1 MNKNLPVVILC
12 GGFGKRLNPI
22 TLKTPKPLI
31 ELKNITMLENCINTI
46 IDLKIKKVLINIFHL
61 GEQISNF
68 IKEKKFPIDIEIIKD
83 GDKILNTGGGILN
96 MMNCSQDENFL
107 IFNPDTLWK
116 KDYVSEIDKME
127 SYYFQN
133 NLDNILLVVNKR
145 LSFDQKLKGDFNMI
159 DNILKKKD
167 GDKNFIY
174 IGCQILNKNLFRQ
187 YKVESFPINEIWDS
201 LLIQEKLNG
210 LESLNK
216 FYHLTNL
223 ETFKKLED
231 L

>member
-1 MNKNLPVVILC
+1 MKINTAIILC

-116 KDYVSEIDKME
+116 KNYVSEIDKME

-145 LSFDQKLKGDFNMI
+145 LSFDKKLKGDFNMI
-159 DNILKKKD
+159 DNILKKD
-167 GDKNFIY
+167 DDKNFIY

-187 YKVESFPINEIWDS
+187 YEVESFPINEIWNS

>member
-1 MNKNLPVVILC
+1 MKINTAIILC

-96 MMNCSQDENFL
+96 MMNYSKDENFL

-116 KDYVSEIDKME
+116 KDYVSEINKME

-133 NLDNILLVVNKR
+133 NLDNILLVVNKK
-145 LSFDQKLKGDFNMI
+145 LSFDEKLNGDFNMI

-167 GDKNFIY
+167 GDRKFIY
-174 IGCQILNKNLFRQ
+174 IGCQILNKNLFRR
-187 YKVESFPINEIWDS
+187 YKVESFPINEIWNS

-223 ETFKKLED
+223 ETFKKIED

>member
-1 MNKNLPVVILC
+1 MKINTAIILC

-83 GDKILNTGGGILN
+83 GDEILNTGGGILN
-96 MMNCSQDENFL
+96 MMNFSQDENFL

-159 DNILKKKD
+159 NNILKKKD

-174 IGCQILNKNLFRQ
+174 IGCQILNKNLFQQ

>member
-1 MNKNLPVVILC
+1 MKINTAIILC

-83 GDKILNTGGGILN
+83 GAKILNTGGGILN

-116 KDYVSEIDKME
+116 KNYVSEIDKME

-145 LSFDQKLKGDFNMI
+145 LSFDKKLKGDFNMI
-159 DNILKKKD
+159 DNILKKD
-167 GDKNFIY
+167 DDKNFIY

-187 YKVESFPINEIWDS
+187 YEVESFPINEIWNS

>member
-1 MNKNLPVVILC
+1 MKINTAIILC

-83 GDKILNTGGGILN
+83 GDNILNTGGGILN

-116 KDYVSEIDKME
+116 KDYVNEIDKMK

-187 YKVESFPINEIWDS
+187 YKMESFPINEIWDS

>member
-1 MNKNLPVVILC
+1 MKINTAIILC

-83 GDKILNTGGGILN
+83 GAKILNTGGGILN

-116 KDYVSEIDKME
+116 KDYISEIDKMKT
-127 SYYFQN
+127 YYFQN

-145 LSFDQKLKGDFNMI
+145 LSFDEKLKGDFNMI
-159 DNILKKKD
+159 DNILKKD
-167 GDKNFIY
+167 DDKNFIY
-174 IGCQILNKNLFRQ
+174 IGCQILNKNLFQQ
-187 YKVESFPINEIWDS
+187 YKVESFPINEIWNS
-201 LLIQEKLNG
+201 LLIQKKLNG

>member
-1 MNKNLPVVILC
+1 MKINTAIILC

-83 GDKILNTGGGILN
+83 GDNILNTGGGILN

-116 KDYVSEIDKME
+116 KDYVNEIDKMK

>member
-1 MNKNLPVVILC
+1 MKINTAIILC

-83 GDKILNTGGGILN
+83 GDKILNTGGGVLN
-96 MMNCSQDENFL
+96 MMNYSKDENFL

-116 KDYVSEIDKME
+116 KDYVSEINKME

-145 LSFDQKLKGDFNMI
+145 LSFDEKLKGDFNMI
-159 DNILKKKD
+159 DNILKKD
-167 GDKNFIY
+167 DDKNFIY

>member
-1 MNKNLPVVILC
+1 MKINTAIILC

-96 MMNCSQDENFL
+96 MMNYSQDENFL

-116 KDYVSEIDKME
+116 KDYISEINKME

-145 LSFDQKLKGDFNMI
+145 LSFDEKLKGDFNMI

-167 GDKNFIY
+167 GDKSFIY

-187 YKVESFPINEIWDS
+187 YKVESFPINEIWNS

>member
-1 MNKNLPVVILC
+1 MKINTAIILC

-116 KDYVSEIDKME
+116 KDYVNEIDKME

-167 GDKNFIY
+167 GDRKFIY
-174 IGCQILNKNLFRQ
+174 IGCQILNKNLFQQ

-216 FYHLTNL
+216 FYHLTNF

>member
-1 MNKNLPVVILC
+1 MKINTAIILC

-116 KDYVSEIDKME
+116 KDYVNEIDKME

-174 IGCQILNKNLFRQ
+174 IGCQILNKNLFRK

>member
-1 MNKNLPVVILC
+1 MKINTAIILC

-83 GDKILNTGGGILN
+83 GAKILNTGGGILN

-116 KDYVSEIDKME
+116 KNYVSEIDKME

-145 LSFDQKLKGDFNMI
+145 LSFDEKLKGDFNMI

-187 YKVESFPINEIWDS
+187 YKVESFPINEIWNS
-201 LLIQEKLNG
+201 LLIQKKLNG

>member
-1 MNKNLPVVILC
+1 MKINTAIILC

-83 GDKILNTGGGILN
+83 GAKILNTGGGILN

-116 KDYVSEIDKME
+116 KDYISEIDKMK

-145 LSFDQKLKGDFNMI
+145 LSFDEKLKGDFNMI
-159 DNILKKKD
+159 DNILKKD
-167 GDKNFIY
+167 DDKNFIY
-174 IGCQILNKNLFRQ
+174 IGCQILNKNLFQQ
-187 YKVESFPINEIWDS
+187 YKVESFPINEIWNS
-201 LLIQEKLNG
+201 LLIQKKLNG

>member
-1 MNKNLPVVILC
+1 MKINTAIILC

-116 KDYVSEIDKME
+116 KDYVNEIDKME

-159 DNILKKKD
+159 DNILKKD
-167 GDKNFIY
+167 DDKNFIY
-174 IGCQILNKNLFRQ
+174 IGCQILNKNLFQQ
-187 YKVESFPINEIWDS
+187 YKVESFPINEIWNS

>member
-1 MNKNLPVVILC
+1 MKINTAIILC

-96 MMNCSQDENFL
+96 MMNYSQDENFL

-145 LSFDQKLKGDFNMI
+145 LSFDEKLKGDFNMI

-167 GDKNFIY
+167 GDKSFIY

-187 YKVESFPINEIWDS
+187 YKVESFPINEIWNS

>member
-1 MNKNLPVVILC
+1 MKINTAIILC

-116 KDYVSEIDKME
+116 KNYVSEIDKME

-133 NLDNILLVVNKR
+133 NLDNILLVVNKT

>member
-1 MNKNLPVVILC
+1 MKINTAIILC

-116 KDYVSEIDKME
+116 KDYISEINKME

-145 LSFDQKLKGDFNMI
+145 LSFDEKLKGDFNMI

-167 GDKNFIY
+167 GDKSFIY

-187 YKVESFPINEIWDS
+187 YKVESFPINEIWNS

>member
-1 MNKNLPVVILC
+1 MKINTAIILC

-116 KDYVSEIDKME
+116 KDYVNEIDKME

-187 YKVESFPINEIWDS
+187 YKVESFPINEIWNS

>member
-1 MNKNLPVVILC
+1 MKINTAIILC

-116 KDYVSEIDKME
+116 KYYVSEIDKME

-231 L
+231 F

>member
-1 MNKNLPVVILC
+1 MKINTAIILC

-96 MMNCSQDENFL
+96 MMNCSQDENFF

-116 KDYVSEIDKME
+116 KNYVSEIDKME

-159 DNILKKKD
+159 DNILKKD
-167 GDKNFIY
+167 DDKNFIY
-174 IGCQILNKNLFRQ
+174 IGCQILNKNLFQQ

>member
-1 MNKNLPVVILC
+1 MKINTAIILC

-116 KDYVSEIDKME
+116 KDYVSEINKME

>member
-1 MNKNLPVVILC
+1 MKINTAIILC

-96 MMNCSQDENFL
+96 MMNYSQDENFL

-116 KDYVSEIDKME
+116 KDYVNEIDKMK

-159 DNILKKKD
+159 DNILKKD
-167 GDKNFIY
+167 DDKNFIY
-174 IGCQILNKNLFRQ
+174 IGCQILNKNLFQQ
-187 YKVESFPINEIWDS
+187 YKVESFPINEIWNS

>member
-1 MNKNLPVVILC
+1 MKINTAIILC
-12 GGFGKRLNPI
+12 GGFGERLNPI

-116 KDYVSEIDKME
+116 KDYISEINKME

-145 LSFDQKLKGDFNMI
+145 LSFDEKLKGDFNMI

-167 GDKNFIY
+167 GDKSFIY

>member
-1 MNKNLPVVILC
+1 MKINTAIILC

-96 MMNCSQDENFL
+96 MMNYSQDENFL

-116 KDYVSEIDKME
+116 KDYISEINKME

-145 LSFDQKLKGDFNMI
+145 LSFDEKLKGDFNMI
-159 DNILKKKD
+159 DNILKKD
-167 GDKNFIY
+167 DDKNFIY
-174 IGCQILNKNLFRQ
+174 IGCQILNKNLFQQ
-187 YKVESFPINEIWDS
+187 YKVESFPINEIWNS